1 MSRKRFNPRFSRR
14 SLLLGLG
21 AGVGMA
27 PFVPL
32 LESRAAD
39 GFPQRLI
46 LLFSAN
52 GTIYNNWRPSGTEHD
67 FTLGPILAPLEPF
80 KDDLIVIDGLRFNS
94 GGAGNNHM
102 SGPSKFT
109 CGTGLLAGN
118 EFTGGGDASSGW
130 GGGKSID
137 QVYADE
143 AGKHT
148 PFASLELGV
157 RVRSANPRTRLSYA
171 GPNQPIPP
179 ESNPYE
185 VFNRLFAE
193 FGHEK
198 EVLERLRA
206 DRSSVID
213 VVKAQTERTHAQL
226 SAHDKHKLDAHLSS
240 LREIERR
247 LENPVNCDVPVIGNE
262 IDWDATENYETISQL
277 QMDLLV
283 MAMACDLTRV
293 STFMWNGSTSGQ
305 TYPWLGF
312 DDEFH
317 YLSHEGD
324 SNTAAQ
330 DKLTAI
336 NTWHAEQVAYLLE
349 LLDSVPEGDGT
360 MLDNTIVLW
369 GNELGKGNSHTHVKI
384 PFVMAGGG
392 GGAFETGR
400 YLSYGND
407 PPNNRLLVSILNGL
421 GFDDI
426 TKYGELDNGSGPLPG
441 L

>member
-1 MSRKRFNPRFSRR
+1 MTRKRFNPKFSRR

-32 LESRAAD
+32 LESKAAD
-39 GFPQRLI
+39 GFPKRLI

-52 GTIYNNWRPSGTEHD
+52 GTIYNNWRPTGTQHD
-67 FTLGPILAPLEPF
+67 FTLGPILSPLEPF
-80 KDDLIVIDGLRFNS
+80 KDDIVVIDGLRFNA

-102 SGPSKFT
+102 SGPSKFS
-109 CGTGLLAGN
+109 CGTGLLSGN

-137 QVYADE
+137 QVYAE
-143 AGKHT
+143 VAGKET
-148 PFASLELGV
+148 PFSSLELGV

-185 VFNRLFAE
+185 VFNRLFSE

-206 DRSSVID
+206 DRRSVID

-226 SAHDKHKLDAHLSS
+226 SAHDRHKLDAHLGS

-247 LENPVNCDVPVIGNE
+247 LDNPVNCDLPVIGDE
-262 IDWDATENYETISQL
+262 LDWEATANYETMSQL
-277 QMDLLV
+277 QMELLV
-283 MAMACDLTRV
+283 MAMACDLTRTA
-293 STFMWNGSTSGQ
+293 TFMWNGSTSGQ

-312 DDEFH
+312 DDEHH

-330 DKLTAI
+330 NKLTAI
-336 NTWHAEQVAYLLE
+336 NTWHTEQLAYLLE

-369 GNELGKGNSHTHVKI
+369 GNELGKGNTHTHVKI
-384 PFVMAGGG
+384 PFVLAGGG
-392 GGAFETGR
+392 GAAFETGR
-400 YLSYGND
+400 FLTYDND
-407 PPNNRLLVSILNGL
+407 PPHNRLLVSILNAL

-426 TKYGELDNGSGPLPG
+426 NSYGELDNGSGPLPG

>member
-14 SLLLGLG
+14 SVLAGLG
-21 AGVGMA
+21 ASVGLA

-32 LESRAAD
+32 LESKAAD
-39 GFPQRLI
+39 GHPQRLI

-52 GTIYNNWRPSGTEHD
+52 GTIYDNWRPTGSEHD
-67 FTLGPILAPLEPF
+67 FELGPILSPLEPF
-80 KDDLIVIDGLRFNS
+80 KDDLIVIDGLRYNA

-102 SGPSKFT
+102 SGPSKFS

-137 QVYADE
+137 QVYAGV
-143 AGKHT
+143 AGQET

-157 RVRSANPRTRLSYA
+157 RVRSSNPRTRLSYA

-179 ESNPYE
+179 ESSPYE
-185 VFNRLFAE
+185 VFNRIFSE
-193 FGHEK
+193 FGQEK
-198 EVLERLRA
+198 EVIERIRA
-206 DRSSVID
+206 DRRSVID
-213 VVKAQTERTHAQL
+213 VVMAQTERTHAQI
-226 SAHDKHKLDAHLSS
+226 SAHDKHKLDAHLDS

-247 LENPVNCDVPVIGNE
+247 LDSPVTCNLPMIGDE
-262 IDWDATENYETISQL
+262 LDPDATENYETISQL

-283 MAMACDLTRV
+283 MAMACDLTRT

-312 DDEFH
+312 EDEFH

-324 SNTAAQ
+324 SNQAAQ

-336 NTWHAEQVAYLLE
+336 NTWHAEQVAYLLG
-349 LLDSVPEGDGT
+349 LLDAVPEGDGT

-369 GNELGKGNSHTHVKI
+369 GNELGKGNTHTQTRI

-392 GGAFETGR
+392 GGFQTGR

-407 PPNNRLLVSILNGL
+407 LEHNRLLVSVLNGL
-421 GFDDI
+421 GFDEI
-426 TKYGELDNGSGPLPG
+426 TSYGELDNGSGPLQG